1 MKDSN
6 RFMSYVEFKEC
17 HDVKVNYL
25 SFYGLLS
32 ALKALKTTFKD
43 NMRDNTTI
51 YEDPVNRFLRCK
63 KPSKLANEKLVAGKQ
78 GSPNSVESGKVADRL
93 WFGNRLSC
101 GLEGSL

>member
-17 HDVKVNYL
+17 HDLKVNYL

-43 NMRDNTTI
+43 NLRDNDTI
-51 YEDPVNRFLRCK
+51 YEDPVNRLLRCK
-63 KPSKLANEKLVAGKQ
+63 KPCKLG
-78 GSPNSVESGKVADRL
+78 
-93 WFGNRLSC
+93 FSC
-101 GLEGSL
+101 CPYYRVFVIARCPQRKS